1 MKSRTKWENENIKI
15 NFQSGVYVY
24 NGFNALMLSHFPERV
39 MKFLSW
45 IGFECDQQKAID
57 KIDTAY
63 RLNSGMFG
71 LQAAITTGIYECV
84 VVPVF
89 GARQPDC
96 QKIFAIVD
104 KELEVYPQSSW
115 ALMFKALALKLN
127 GDIDNAIDY
136 YNRCIDSQKDLLQ
149 LHNICYW
156 DLSFCHGLV

>member
-1 MKSRTKWENENIKI
+1 
-15 NFQSGVYVY
+15 
-24 NGFNALMLSHFPERV
+24 

-45 IGFECDQQKAID
+45 IGFECDRQKATD
-57 KIDTAY
+57 KIDMAY
-63 RLNSGMFG
+63 KLNSGMFG
-71 LQAAITTGIYECV
+71 VQAALATGLYECI

-96 QKIFAIVD
+96 HKIFGIVD
-104 KELEVYPQSSW
+104 KELEVYPRSSW
-115 ALMFKALALKLN
+115 ALILKALALKLN

-136 YNRCIDSQKDLLQ
+136 YNRCIDSQKDLKQ